1 MREWRSTQYASFQ
14 CGYFTDLMD
23 VNVDDNSIDIE
34 EVKIAGESSRTVY
47 FSKKMRGL
55 SPHRLPLKKRIKDRP
70 ISNVDLLRRTETKKF
85 TGIKITS
92 IKSAVP
98 DVPYIPVPE

>member
-34 EVKIAGESSRTVY
+34 EVKVARESSKTVS
-47 FSKKMRGL
+47 FNKKMRGL

-70 ISNVDLLRRTETKKF
+70 ISNVDLLRRIRNEKKF
-85 TGIKITS
+85 TGIKITF

-98 DVPYIPVPE
+98 DVPYTPVP